1 MLKCSYGDVLRR
13 KGPKFRTLYPL
24 APSHPLA
31 SRGEQQQGEKEQQQQ
46 PQLHYTAPNTGHDGY
61 NAEYMQPDAPSA
73 PSASILQYQYPPL
86 QLSSPPESS
95 STASDYSCNPG
106 QVPRPYARRLT
117 SPILLAHVN
126 VYLKYLFPIMP
137 VVRREALH
145 RDSHHP
151 NHLSPQ
157 RYAFL
162 AALCAATHIQLKLDG
177 GTSSTSDSNT
187 APAVDVDGHRLMSG
201 EELLAEA
208 VRARNE
214 CKVVED
220 MNVESL
226 LTSFFLFACYGNL
239 DKQRQ
244 AWFYLCQT
252 TSMAFELGLHRESTY
267 TGLGAEEAEE
277 KRRVFWLLFVTER

>member
-1 MLKCSYGDVLRR
+1 
-13 KGPKFRTLYPL
+13 
-24 APSHPLA
+24 
-31 SRGEQQQGEKEQQQQ
+31 
-46 PQLHYTAPNTGHDGY
+46 
-61 NAEYMQPDAPSA
+61 
-73 PSASILQYQYPPL
+73 
-86 QLSSPPESS
+86 
-95 STASDYSCNPG
+95 
-106 QVPRPYARRLT
+106 
-117 SPILLAHVN
+117 
-126 VYLKYLFPIMP
+126 MP
-137 VVRREALH
+137 VVRREALQ

-177 GTSSTSDSNT
+177 GPSPASDSNT
-187 APAVDVDGHRLMSG
+187 TTAVDVDGHGLMSG
-201 EELLAEA
+201 DELLAEA

-267 TGLGAEEAEE
+267 AGLSAEEAEE

>member
-1 MLKCSYGDVLRR
+1 MLQCSYGDVLRR

-31 SRGEQQQGEKEQQQQ
+31 SPDEQQQGGEQQQT
-46 PQLHYTAPNTGHDGY
+46 QLHYTTPNAGHDGY

-73 PSASILQYQYPPL
+73 SSSSFLQYQHPPF

-95 STASDYSCNPG
+95 STASDHSCNAG

-137 VVRREALH
+137 VVRREALQ

-214 CKVVED
+214 CKVVDD

-239 DKQRQ
+239 NKQRQ

-267 TGLGAEEAEE
+267 AGLSAEEAEE